1 MTKTTYQNEQLKRA
15 FFTYLHGAKGF
26 ADTSLRS
33 FAEAIWQWQLFT
45 EGDDFTAFNQ
55 EKAMA
60 FKEWLAARPAK
71 TKAGRLSL
79 ATQSNYLRRVK
90 CFFLWLSD
98 QPGFKSKIRKADTE
112 FLRLSNQE
120 ALIVRSGTTRA
131 KPTLEQAKKIIE
143 GIVVKNDIDL
153 RDRALLS
160 FALVTGCRI
169 SAIISLRVK
178 NFDKAERTVH
188 QNPGDGVHTKNTKPI
203 LGTLLPIGWDA
214 PERYFL
220 EWFERLE
227 ARGAGQDDPIFPAT
241 RGEVGRVKTADGS
254 MLVGNL
260 FWKNASGAR
269 KVFQKRC
276 TETGSQYFNPHS
288 FRHLAIGIMAKKR
301 ITEEEKKA
309 ISVTLGHANVGTTF
323 GSYGNTN
330 MSNEEAVSIVKRLK
344 ALEAM
349 EEADGSTL
357 TGEAR
362 ILLEEF
368 MAKMQAMG
376 IHIPTLPPN

>member
-26 ADTSLRS
+26 ADTSLHS
-33 FAEAIWQWQLFT
+33 FAEAIWQWQLFA
-45 EGDDFTAFNQ
+45 EGDDFTSFSQ
-55 EKAMA
+55 EKAMD
-60 FKEWLAARPAK
+60 FKNWLATRSTK

-98 QPGFKSKIRKADTE
+98 QPGFKSKIRKGDTE

-143 GIVVKNDIDL
+143 GIVVTNEIDL

-160 FALVTGCRI
+160 FALITGCRI

-178 NFDKAERTVH
+178 NFDKAERTVY

-203 LGTLLPIGWDA
+203 LGTFLPVGWDA

-227 ARGAGQDDPIFPAT
+227 VRGARQDDPIFPAT

-254 MLVGNL
+254 VLVGNL
-260 FWKNASGAR
+260 FWKSASGAR

-288 FRHLAIGIMAKKR
+288 FRHLAIGVMAKKR

-309 ISVTLGHANVGTTF
+309 ISVTLGHSNVGTTF

-344 ALEAM
+344 ASEAM
-349 EEADGSTL
+349 EGVGGSML
-357 TGEAR
+357 TSEDQA
-362 ILLEEF
+362 LLERLIE
-368 MAKMQAMG
+368 KMKVAG
-376 IHIPTLPPN
+376 IHNTGGSSN